1 MMHRRG
7 ARTTWPLVITVALG
21 LASSACAGS
30 SDGSRTAATAPS
42 GTADA
47 PSGTPTSSVVT
58 SPSVDANGFA
68 VPTRPD
74 CAADAGGTFVVRPTR
89 NGRDTGVLVLGH
101 GRTGVVLAPQS
112 DGDICQWLPYGRELA
127 QHYRVALFDWG
138 LAGRDVPP
146 VAVADLH
153 RLGVRRVVLAGAS
166 LGGAYALADAHTIR
180 PRLAGVMSFSGEL
193 TLRGFDGR
201 DGIRAWHGPLL
212 ALGSARD
219 GFFDRQAAKALA
231 RLHPGPET
239 VVVVPGNAHGV
250 DLLTGPSQARIRAAV
265 DTFLQRTL
273 G

>member
-1 MMHRRG
+1 MILRRV
-7 ARTTWPLVITVALG
+7 ARTTSPLVVTVLLG
-21 LASSACAGS
+21 LALSACGGS
-30 SDGSRTAATAPS
+30 TDGSRSSATAPS
-42 GTADA
+42 ST
-47 PSGTPTSSVVT
+47 STSSAAT
-58 SPSVDANGFA
+58 SPSVDANGFG
-68 VPTRPD
+68 VPTRPG
-74 CAADAGGTFVVRPTR
+74 CAADAGGQFVVRATPD
-89 NGRDTGVLVLGH
+89 GRDTGVLVLGH

-138 LAGRDVPP
+138 VAGRDVPP
-146 VAVADLH
+146 VAVEDLH

-219 GFFDRQAAKALA
+219 GFFDRQAATVLA

-239 VVVVPGNAHGV
+239 VVVVPGHAHGV
-250 DLLTGPSQARIRAAV
+250 DLLTGPSRARIRAAV
-265 DTFLQRTL
+265 DTFLHRTL

>member
-1 MMHRRG
+1 L
-7 ARTTWPLVITVALG
+7 ALVTVLIALA
-21 LASSACAGS
+21 LSACWGS
-30 SDGSRTAATAPS
+30 SDGSRDVAT
-42 GTADA
+42 
-47 PSGTPTSSVVT
+47 PSGTPTTSAAT

-74 CAADAGGTFVVRPTR
+74 CAAGAGGKFVVRATPD
-89 NGRDTGVLVLGH
+89 GRDTGVLVLGH
-101 GRTGVVLAPQS
+101 GRAGVVLSPQS

-127 QHYRVALFDWG
+127 RHYRVALVDWG

-146 VAVADLH
+146 DAVEDLH

-166 LGGAYALADAHTIR
+166 LGGAYALADAHSIR
-180 PRLAGVMSFSGEL
+180 PRLAGVVSFSGEL
-193 TLRGFDGR
+193 TLRGGFDGR

-219 GFFDRQAAKALA
+219 GFFDRQAAMVLA

-265 DTFLQRTL
+265 SAFLHRTL